1 MEWIDARSAA
11 DRLGVKPA
19 TLYAYV
25 SRGVLRRR
33 YDPDRRRSM
42 FDPAEVEELARRGRP
57 RRKPAPTEI
66 AIESRITTLGRDRP
80 YYRGRDALELA
91 AEHRFEEVAEWLWR
105 GELASAG
112 PWRCPP
118 EAVAAAR
125 AVQAGL
131 PAGLL
136 PLDRLQVAVTALAIS
151 DPGRFRRDPAAV
163 AAIGRTL
170 IAGMVEALPALSE
183 PVGQS
188 VSALLW
194 SRLTSRPPSGAA
206 ELRLI
211 DTALIL
217 LADHELAASTFAAR
231 VAASVRA
238 DPYAVVGCGLGVLGG
253 PMHGGSS
260 PAVERMLT
268 EISEPARVPRVIGDR
283 LRRGERIP
291 GFGHAVY
298 KNGDAR
304 GTHLWNMVYPMASGH
319 PVIATAEAVR
329 TELRTRRLPEFNCDF
344 PLAVLGIVFEMIPGA
359 GETVFAVG
367 RTAGWLA
374 HALEEYASGVLIRPR
389 AITPSTR

>member
-1 MEWIDARSAA
+1 M
-11 DRLGVKPA
+11 
-19 TLYAYV
+19 
-25 SRGVLRRR
+25 
-33 YDPDRRRSM
+33 
-42 FDPAEVEELARRGRP
+42 
-57 RRKPAPTEI
+57 
-66 AIESRITTLGRDRP
+66 ESRITTLGRDRP

-91 AEHRFEEVAEWLWR
+91 AGHRFEEVAEWLWC
-105 GELASAG
+105 GELTSTA
-112 PWRCPP
+112 PWRCPAD
-118 EAVAAAR
+118 AVAAAR

-151 DPGRFRRDPAAV
+151 DPMRFQRDPAVV

-170 IAGMVEALPALSE
+170 IAGMVEALPALSD
-183 PVGQS
+183 PVAES
-188 VSALLW
+188 ISALLW
-194 SRLTSRPPSGAA
+194 SRLSPRPPSGEP
-206 ELRLI
+206 ELRLV

-260 PAVERMLT
+260 PAVERMLA
-268 EISEPARVPRVIGDR
+268 EIAEPALVPRVIGDR

-291 GFGHAVY
+291 GFGHTVY

-304 GTHLWNMVYPMASGH
+304 GTHLWNLLRPMASGH
-319 PVIATAEAVR
+319 PAIVLAEAVR
-329 TELRTRRLPEFNCDF
+329 TELRSRRLPEFNCDF
-344 PLAVLGIVFEMIPGA
+344 PLAVLGIVFGMVPGA
-359 GETVFAVG
+359 GETLFAVA

-389 AITPSTR
+389 AITPPIS

>member
-1 MEWIDARSAA
+1 MEWIDATSAA

-25 SRGVLRRR
+25 SRGVLHRR
-33 YDPDRRRSM
+33 YDPARRRSM

-91 AEHRFEEVAEWLWR
+91 AGHRFEEVAEWLWH
-105 GELASAG
+105 GELATGG
-112 PWRCPP
+112 PWHCPP

-125 AVQAGL
+125 VVQAGL
-131 PAGLL
+131 PAALL
-136 PLDRLQVAVTALAIS
+136 PLDRLQVAVTALAVS
-151 DPGRFRRDPAAV
+151 DPMRFQRDPEAV

-170 IAGMVEALPALSE
+170 IAGMVEALPALCE
-183 PVGQS
+183 PVEESIAGM
-188 VSALLW
+188 LW
-194 SRLTSRPPSGAA
+194 SRLAPRPPAGPAQ
-206 ELRLI
+206 LRLI

-238 DPYAVVGCGLGVLGG
+238 DPYAVVGCGLGALGG

-260 PAVERMLT
+260 PAVERMLA
-268 EISEPARVPRVIGDR
+268 EITEPALVPRVVGDR

-291 GFGHAVY
+291 GFGHTVY

-304 GTHLWNMVYPMASGH
+304 GTLLWDLLRPMASSH
-319 PVIATAEAVR
+319 PVVVAAEAVR

-344 PLAVLGIVFEMIPGA
+344 PLGVLGMVFDMIPGA
-359 GETVFAVG
+359 GETIFAVA

-389 AITPSTR
+389 AITPPIR